1 MFCVANQKLVAVII
15 GSTLKRKKGNDMTN
29 CKAEKEGNKNMEHHF
44 NVELAKEYGILEA
57 VLLNNLQFWIEKNR
71 ANGTNFYDGNYWT
84 YNSAKAFSELFPY
97 ASQKQIRKALQN
109 LIGEGIIQTGNYNKN
124 PYDRTLWYSFT
135 EKGNRIF
142 QNGNTHLPKRENGN
156 DLEGQPI
163 PNNKTDN
170 KTDNKLKESK
180 KEESNNTQNKQVEI
194 SEELKQMQKEI
205 EQLKAENEK
214 LKTKKERKPKKQPQS
229 YDEQITEYTEN
240 EELQNALKAF
250 VQMRS
255 FIKSPVTA
263 HGLKL
268 LLNKLTKISRNDA
281 EKIAIVNNSIENN
294 WKGFYGLKEES
305 SYQKSVQPEK
315 KYDQN
320 GYESEEELMKMFYGK

>member
-1 MFCVANQKLVAVII
+1 MIDD
-15 GSTLKRKKGNDMTN
+15 T
-29 CKAEKEGNKNMEHHF
+29 EKEGSKNMSKVKDENYIHIPGWAVTRLGLKG
-44 NVELAKEYGILEA
+44 NELLVYSIIYGFSQDGETRFTGS
-57 VLLNNLQFWIEKNR
+57 LQYLADW
-71 ANGTNFYDGNYWT
+71 TNST
-84 YNSAKAFSELFPY
+84 
-97 ASQKQIRKALQN
+97 KQSCIKCLKSLA
-109 LIGEGIIQTGNYNKN
+109 
-124 PYDRTLWYSFT
+124 
-135 EKGNRIF
+135 EKGYITKDEKIV
-142 QNGNTHLPKRENGN
+142 NGVKFCEY
-156 DLEGQPI
+156 QAV
-163 PNNKTDN
+163 
-170 KTDNKLKESK
+170 KLKSMVVNKFEHGIKQSLTGGVK
-180 KEESNNTQNKQVEI
+180 QSSPNILDNNTLDNNTVC
-194 SEELKQMQKEI
+194 
-205 EQLKAENEK
+205 
-214 LKTKKERKPKKQPQS
+214 KKERKRTSKS
-229 YDEQITEYTEN
+229 YDEQIAEYTGN
-240 EELQNALKAF
+240 EELQDALKAF